1 MVPRPNEIEPSGPL
15 LSIFV
20 NAADELSRE
29 PGKYQTKQ
37 HFSRNPIG
45 YAVKL

>member
-1 MVPRPNEIEPSGPL
+1 MTPSPNEVEPSTPL
-15 LSIFV
+15 LAISV
-20 NAADELSRE
+20 NAADEPGGE

-37 HFSRNPIG
+37 HLNRNTIG